1 MFGRREARTHGQLMR
16 AELGEGV
23 DHFWQAATHA
33 AGGVG
38 ATVGPR
44 WTATRERVAPG
55 VVRVRNSAS
64 HGWES
69 TRSTLTPLIDAARTG
84 SINAKASAKATA
96 ARAKNKTSKTRESRM
111 SGKRTGLLVGL
122 LAAGAAAGAAG
133 AYVVRR
139 RNRAKWE
146 EYESQAIGAAKDGA
160 GAAADSAKSSL
171 DGAAE
176 QTANG
181 AHAASAR
188 GADALDLSRAKTEDL
203 ADKAAAAAKNSRG

>member
-33 AGGVG
+33 AGGAG
-38 ATVGPR
+38 ATIGPR
-44 WTATRERVAPG
+44 WSSTRDRMAPG
-55 VVRVRNSAS
+55 VVRVRNAAS
-64 HGWES
+64 QGWGS
-69 TRSTLTPLIDAARTG
+69 TRSTLTPLVDAARAG
-84 SINAKASAKATA
+84 SANAQASAKANA
-96 ARAKNKTSKTRESRM
+96 AKSSKAKAKNKTKESRM

-146 EYESQAIGAAKDGA
+146 EYESQAIGAAKDDA
-160 GAAADSAKSSL
+160 GAAKSATNGAADQSAK
-171 DGAAE
+171 
-176 QTANG
+176 G

-188 GADALDLSRAKTEDL
+188 GADALDLSRANTEDL